1 MLASIISSTRVLAVI
16 VAVLASLMDATSADA
31 GPPRTPVW
39 VGSGLDG
46 TWPGADGCA
55 GARYPSASCSLPAA
69 HHTFAWGGE
78 RYKGDFAFDQQSV
91 TAGVGV
97 TLYAA
102 PQNSNLNNQIRAVVQ
117 DVQLACRSRNAADG
131 GYAVTVAIYHGATKI
146 GTIAY
151 VHVDPRVTRGQ
162 TINRWRT
169 VIGTVGSYR
178 RGGCWNGVHLHME
191 LMSMTNYACF
201 NKGWKPGQRMRKTN
215 FVGYLGGSFASAP
228 RSACP

>member
-1 MLASIISSTRVLAVI
+1 MLASITPSTRVLAV
-16 VAVLASLMDATSADA
+16 VLAVLTSLVGVTNAHA

-39 VGSGLDG
+39 VGSALDG

-55 GARYPSASCSLPAA
+55 GARYPSATCSLPTA

-78 RYKGDFAFDQQSV
+78 RYRGDFGIDQQSV
-91 TAGVGV
+91 GAGAGV

-117 DVQLACRSRNAADG
+117 EVQLACGSRNAADG
-131 GYAVTVAIYHGATKI
+131 GHAVTVAIYHGATKI

-151 VHVDPRVTRGQ
+151 VHVNPRVRRGQ
-162 TINRWRT
+162 TINRWGT

-178 RGGCWNGVHLHME
+178 RNACWNGVHLHME
-191 LMSMTNYACF
+191 LLSMTNYACF

-215 FVGYLGGSFASAP
+215 FVGFLGGSFASAP
-228 RSACP
+228 RRACP

>member
-1 MLASIISSTRVLAVI
+1 MLASITSSPRVLAVV
-16 VAVLASLMDATSADA
+16 VAALSSLICAA
-31 GPPRTPVW
+31 GAHAGSPRTPVW
-39 VGSGLDG
+39 VGAALDG
-46 TWPGADGCA
+46 TWPGADGCV
-55 GARYPSASCSLPAA
+55 GARYPSASCSLPTA
-69 HHTFAWGGE
+69 HHTFAYGGE
-78 RYKGDFAFDQQSV
+78 RYPGDFGFDQQSV
-91 TAGVGV
+91 AAGAGV

-102 PQNSNLNNQIRAVVQ
+102 PQNSKLNNRIRAVVQ

-131 GYAVTVAIYHGATKI
+131 GYTVTVAIYNGSTKI

-151 VHVDPRVTRGQ
+151 VHVDPRVSRGQ
-162 TINRWRT
+162 TIKRWGT

-178 RGGCWNGVHLHME
+178 SNGCWGGVHLHME

-228 RSACP
+228 RRACP